1 LRYTLAVVTLIRDRA
16 HVSKAMRAVR
26 SRDTSPERT
35 LRKMLWDRGCRYR
48 LNSKLPG
55 RPDLVFPGPK
65 VAVFVDGDFW
75 HGNQWRRRGYA
86 SLEDQMERLSGG
98 PYWVQKIKRNGE
110 RDRRVTGNLEA
121 LGWAVVR
128 IWESE
133 LLADPEEAML
143 RVVAKLEN
151 QRQ

>member
-1 LRYTLAVVTLIRDRA
+1 
-16 HVSKAMRAVR
+16 
-26 SRDTSPERT
+26 
-35 LRKMLWDRGCRYR
+35 
-48 LNSKLPG
+48 
-55 RPDLVFPGPK
+55 
-65 VAVFVDGDFW
+65 
-75 HGNQWRRRGYA
+75 
-86 SLEDQMERLSGG
+86 MERLSGG